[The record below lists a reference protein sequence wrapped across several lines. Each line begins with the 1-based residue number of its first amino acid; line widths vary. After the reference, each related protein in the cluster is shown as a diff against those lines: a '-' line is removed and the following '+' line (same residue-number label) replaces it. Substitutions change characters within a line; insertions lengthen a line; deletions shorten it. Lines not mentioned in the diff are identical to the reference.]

1 MRLPTRKSELLR
13 QSQPQDPYLTPAMIE
28 KLKKELERLM
38 KKERRPAAEEVH
50 RTAQM
55 GDLSENAG
63 YQAAKQH
70 LRRINSR
77 ILQIEEMLKHAVVIQ
92 TKNTDTVGIGSTVTL
107 EHDGKTSTFEI
118 LGSYESDP
126 AKGRISHVSPL
137 GKLLIGHRIGDV
149 VQLANIEYRIAKM
162 Q

>member
-1 MRLPTRKSELLR
+1 
-13 QSQPQDPYLTPAMIE
+13 MIE
-28 KLKKELERLM
+28 KLKKELERLT

-92 TKNTDTVGIGSTVTL
+92 AKNTGTIGVGSTVTL
-107 EHDGKTSTFEI
+107 EHDGKTSTFSI

-137 GKLLIGHRIGDV
+137 GKLLIGHRVGDIV
-149 VQLANIEYRIAKM
+149 VLSKTKYQVVKI